1 MDRFN
6 SDFDHVGDF
15 VERWNASVRR
25 TRTWTIVIGVLL
37 VLAGIASAV
46 APLSIYALIQGV
58 VAAAL
63 IAGGIGETVS
73 YARTPELFRSPT
85 MLVMG
90 VLNALLGVMLLA
102 LPAYLTAGTVVFL
115 LAFLFIIS
123 GAERITYAR
132 RMRYFGL
139 PDSGLTTFTGV
150 LNVVCGVAFLLMP
163 AFSGVVIGY
172 VIAAYLIVGGA
183 SLAVEGV
190 SMRPIER

>member
-15 VERWNASVRR
+15 VERWNAGVRR
-25 TRTWTIVIGVLL
+25 TRTWAIVIGVLL

-63 IAGGIGETVS
+63 IVGGIGETVS

-139 PDSGLTTFTGV
+139 PDSGLTTFTGA
-150 LNVVCGVAFLLMP
+150 LNIVCGVAFLLMP

-183 SLAVEGV
+183 SFVVEGI

>member
-1 MDRFN
+1 MKK
-6 SDFDHVGDF
+6 
-15 VERWNASVRR
+15 
-25 TRTWTIVIGVLL
+25 
-37 VLAGIASAV
+37 AG
-46 APLSIYALIQGV
+46 YAYP
-58 VAAAL
+58 
-63 IAGGIGETVS
+63 S
-73 YARTPELFRSPT
+73 
-85 MLVMG
+85 
-90 VLNALLGVMLLA
+90 LLA
-102 LPAYLTAGTVVFL
+102 RIGGEWKLYL

-183 SLAVEGV
+183 SLVVEGV

>member
-15 VERWNASVRR
+15 VERWNAGVRR
-25 TRTWTIVIGVLL
+25 TRTWAIVIGVLL

-63 IAGGIGETVS
+63 IVGGIGETVS

-139 PDSGLTTFTGV
+139 PDSGLTTFTGA
-150 LNVVCGVAFLLMP
+150 LNIVCGVAFLLMP

-183 SLAVEGV
+183 SLVVEGI

>member
-15 VERWNASVRR
+15 VERWNAGVRR
-25 TRTWTIVIGVLL
+25 TRTWAIVIGVLL

-63 IAGGIGETVS
+63 IVGGIGETVS

-115 LAFLFIIS
+115 LAFLFIIA

-139 PDSGLTTFTGV
+139 SDSGLTTFTGA
-150 LNVVCGVAFLLMP
+150 LNIVCGVAFLLMP

-183 SLAVEGV
+183 SLVVEGI

>member
-73 YARTPELFRSPT
+73 YARTPELFHSPT

-183 SLAVEGV
+183 SLVVEGV

>member
-172 VIAAYLIVGGA
+172 VIAAYLIGGGA
-183 SLAVEGV
+183 SLVVEGV

>member
-15 VERWNASVRR
+15 VERWNASVHR

-90 VLNALLGVMLLA
+90 VLNALLGVLLLA

-183 SLAVEGV
+183 SLVVEGV

>member
-15 VERWNASVRR
+15 VERWNAGVRR
-25 TRTWTIVIGVLL
+25 TRTWAIVIGVLL

-63 IAGGIGETVS
+63 IVGGIGETVS

-139 PDSGLTTFTGV
+139 PDSGLTTFTGA
-150 LNVVCGVAFLLMP
+150 LNIVCGVAFLLMP

-183 SLAVEGV
+183 SLVVEGI
-190 SMRPIER
+190 SIRPIER

>member
-6 SDFDHVGDF
+6 SDFDHVSDF

-183 SLAVEGV
+183 SLVVEGV

>member
-183 SLAVEGV
+183 SLVIEGV

>member
-183 SLAVEGV
+183 SLVVEGV

>member
-73 YARTPELFRSPT
+73 YARMPELFRSPT

-183 SLAVEGV
+183 SLVIEGV

>member
-1 MDRFN
+1 MNRYD

-15 VERWNASVRR
+15 VERWNAGVRR
-25 TRTWTIVIGVLL
+25 ARGWTVAIGALLLLAGVASAAAPIGV
-37 VLAGIASAV
+37 
-46 APLSIYALIQGV
+46 YALVQGL

-63 IAGGIGETVS
+63 LVGGAAQIVS

-102 LPAYLTAGTVVFL
+102 LPAYLTAGTIGLL

-123 GAERITYAR
+123 GAERVTHAR
-132 RMRYFGL
+132 RRRYFGL

-150 LNVVCGVAFLLMP
+150 LNIVCGVAFLFMP
-163 AFSGVVIGY
+163 ALSGIVFAYVV
-172 VIAAYLIVGGA
+172 AAYLIVSGL
-183 SLAVEGV
+183 SLIAEGL
-190 SMRPIER
+190 SMRPIDR

>member
-139 PDSGLTTFTGV
+139 PDSGLTTFAGV

-183 SLAVEGV
+183 SLVVEGV